1 MILTFLLFALVTLRL
16 HPDIPAARWLHLNL
30 VERPVAA
37 MQRMERHHWIALV
50 LLLGLGGAGLAAEVA
65 WLLAL
70 DSALIIDLTL
80 AAWTLS
86 TARGLR
92 TGWRATG
99 DRLLRSAAPPHRRAR
114 PRQPRRATPRPVAN
128 DDGEARRAA

>member
-1 MILTFLLFALVTLRL
+1 MILTFLLFALVILRL
-16 HPDIPAARWLHLNL
+16 HPDIAAARWLHLNL
-30 VERPVAA
+30 VERPAAA

-86 TARGLR
+86 TARGVR
-92 TGWRATG
+92 TGWRTT
-99 DRLLRSAAPPHRRAR
+99 DRRVLRSAAPVRRWPR
-114 PRQPRRATPRPVAN
+114 PRRSHKSIPRPAAN
-128 DDGEARRAA
+128 DDGGARHAA